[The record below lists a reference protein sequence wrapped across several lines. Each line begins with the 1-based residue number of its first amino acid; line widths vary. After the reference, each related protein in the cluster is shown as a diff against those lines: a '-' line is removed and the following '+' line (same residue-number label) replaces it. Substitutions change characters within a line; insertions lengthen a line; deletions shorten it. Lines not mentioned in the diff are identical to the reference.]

1 MPRRQRLEL
10 PLTRSL
16 AVAAA
21 EAFDAAPLIL
31 VARDFR
37 ELALFNQPY
46 ALKNCPEFVT
56 SLSAKF

>member
-1 MPRRQRLEL
+1 
-10 PLTRSL
+10 L

-31 VARDFR
+31 MARDFR